1 MIKKTLSGKTP
12 ARQPA
17 QRRAQLPAQR
27 PVRLLHVV
35 GESSFGGGSVI
46 IQRLAEMAQ
55 QMDWRVD
62 VLATDP
68 VFQQMLRDHDV
79 GVVNLDVARR
89 EIDLLRDIM
98 GLVRLWWFLLFH
110 RYDIVHTHTS
120 KAGFIGRL
128 AARAAGVRRI
138 VHTVHGFSF
147 HEESDAKTLRRY
159 VFLERLAGRAC
170 DRIITVSEYHR
181 RWALDLKIAGA
192 RKLVAIPNGIPVE
205 RVKID
210 RHPRLVRQE
219 LGIAPDACLL
229 LAVGRLAE
237 QKGLEYLL
245 DALPRIKQELKVPFK
260 LVLVGTGP
268 LKSKLQA
275 RTRALGLQ
283 KHVTFLGFR
292 QDIGNLL
299 AASDIVI
306 LPSLHEGLSIALL
319 EAMAAG
325 KPIVTTTIG
334 SNLEVTRNGATALL
348 APAKDSAALA
358 TAVCKLA
365 NDSSLRVLKSQR
377 AKEIYYNHF
386 TAKRMLDS
394 YRDQY
399 LQLLPA
405 RVRGSKKTSVSSQA
419 SPSNFCP
426 EVSL

>member
-1 MIKKTLSGKTP
+1 MNKKSTRNTSAG
-12 ARQPA
+12 Q
-17 QRRAQLPAQR
+17 Q
-27 PVRLLHVV
+27 VRLLHVV

-55 QMDWRVD
+55 QMGWRVD
-62 VLATDP
+62 VLTTDP
-68 VFQQMLRDHDV
+68 VFQRMLGDHSF
-79 GVVNLDVARR
+79 GVIKLDVVRR
-89 EIDLLRDIM
+89 EINPLRDAL

-128 AARAAGVRRI
+128 AARAAGIRSI

-147 HEESDAKTLRRY
+147 HEESNAKTLRRY
-159 VFLERLAGRAC
+159 AFLERLAGRAC

-181 RWALDLKIAGA
+181 RWALKLKIAGT
-192 RKLVAIPNGIPVE
+192 RKLVAIPNGIPAE

-210 RHPRLVRQE
+210 RHPRVVKQE
-219 LGIAPDACLL
+219 LGLLPDTFLL

-245 DALPRIKQELKVPFK
+245 ESLPRIKRELKVPFK
-260 LVLVGTGP
+260 LLIVGTGP
-268 LKSKLQA
+268 LKSKLQDQA
-275 RTRALGLQ
+275 RTLGLR
-283 KHVTFLGFR
+283 HNVTFLGFR
-292 QDIGNLL
+292 KDIGNLL

-306 LPSLHEGLSIALL
+306 LPSLHEGLSVALL

-334 SNLEVTRNGATALL
+334 SNLEVTRNGAAALL
-348 APAKDSAALA
+348 VPAKDSAALA
-358 TAVCKLA
+358 SAVGKLA
-365 NDSSLRVLKSQR
+365 NDLSLRVLKSQR
-377 AKEIYYNHF
+377 AKEIYYNHY
-386 TAKRMLDS
+386 TEQSMLDS

-405 RVRGSKKTSVSSQA
+405 SARELQKTPVLSPARTPIFRPEASV
-419 SPSNFCP
+419 
-426 EVSL
+426 

>member
-1 MIKKTLSGKTP
+1 MIKKSLSSNDSEKWT
-12 ARQPA
+12 AQQPI
-17 QRRAQLPAQR
+17 
-27 PVRLLHVV
+27 RLLHVV
-35 GESSFGGGSVI
+35 GSSSFGGGSVI
-46 IQRLAEMAQ
+46 VQRLAEMAQ
-55 QMDWRVD
+55 QMNWRVD
-62 VLATDP
+62 VLTTDP
-68 VFQQMLRDHDV
+68 VFQQMLRDRNV
-79 GVVNLDVARR
+79 GIVNLDVVRR
-89 EIDLLRDIM
+89 EINLLRDLM

-128 AARAAGVRRI
+128 AAHAAGVRRI

-159 VFLERLAGRAC
+159 AFLERLAGRAC

-192 RKLVAIPNGIPVE
+192 RKLVAIPNGIPSE

-210 RHPRLVRQE
+210 RHPRVARQE
-219 LGIAPDACLL
+219 LGIAPDTCLL
-229 LAVGRLAE
+229 LVVGRLAE

-245 DALPRIKQELKVPFK
+245 EALPLIKHETKVEFK

-268 LKSKLQA
+268 LKSKLQTM
-275 RTRALGLQ
+275 TRKLGLRQ
-283 KHVTFLGFR
+283 QVTFLGFR
-292 QDIGNLL
+292 RDIGNLF

-334 SNLEVTRNGATALL
+334 SNLEVTRKGAAALL
-348 APAKDSAALA
+348 VPVKDSAALA
-358 TAVCKLA
+358 TAVCRLA
-365 NDSSLRVLKSQR
+365 NDSSLRVGKAQR
-377 AKEIYYNHF
+377 AKEIYYNHY
-386 TAKRMLDS
+386 TEKRMLDS

-399 LQLLPA
+399 RQLLPA
-405 RVRGSKKTSVSSQA
+405 RTHRSKETPTRTPSRSPIFRPEA
-419 SPSNFCP
+419 S
-426 EVSL
+426 L

>member
-1 MIKKTLSGKTP
+1 MMKKSLT
-12 ARQPA
+12 ARSTA
-17 QRRAQLPAQR
+17 QRQL
-27 PVRLLHVV
+27 RLLHIV

-46 IQRLAEMAQ
+46 IQRLADMAQ
-55 QMDWRVD
+55 QLDWRVD
-62 VLATDP
+62 VLTTDP
-68 VFQQMLRDHDV
+68 VFQGLLREHNV
-79 GVVNLDVARR
+79 GIINLDVIRR
-89 EIDLLRDIM
+89 EINLLRDVR
-98 GLVRLWWFLLFH
+98 GLLRLWWFLLFH

-159 VFLERLAGRAC
+159 AFLERLAGRAC

-205 RVKID
+205 RTKID
-210 RHPRLVRQE
+210 RHPSVVRQE
-219 LGIAPDACLL
+219 LGIAPETCLL

-245 DALPRIKQELKVPFK
+245 ESLPRLKRETSVPFK
-260 LVLVGTGP
+260 LLLVGTGP
-268 LKSKLQA
+268 LKSKLQDWV
-275 RTRALGLQ
+275 RELGIG

-292 QDIGNLL
+292 KDIGNLL

-334 SNLEVTRNGATALL
+334 SNLEVTRNGAAALL
-348 APAKDSAALA
+348 VPAKDHAALA
-358 TAVCKLA
+358 TAVSKFA
-365 NDSSLRVLKSQR
+365 NDLPLRVLKAQQ
-377 AKEIYYNHF
+377 AKEIYFNHY
-386 TAKRMLDS
+386 TEKRMSES
-394 YRDQY
+394 YREQY
-399 LQLLPA
+399 LQLLPPA
-405 RVRGSKKTSVSSQA
+405 RAHASEKTSLRAPAGISI
-419 SPSNFCP
+419 FRP
-426 EVSL
+426 ETSA

>member
-1 MIKKTLSGKTP
+1 MNKKSTRNTSAG
-12 ARQPA
+12 Q
-17 QRRAQLPAQR
+17 Q
-27 PVRLLHVV
+27 VRLLHIV

-46 IQRLAEMAQ
+46 IERLAEMAQ
-55 QMDWRVD
+55 QMGWRVD
-62 VLATDP
+62 VLTTDP
-68 VFQQMLRDHDV
+68 VFQQMLREHGV
-79 GVVNLDVARR
+79 GIVNLDVVRR
-89 EIDLLRDIM
+89 EINLLRDVR

-147 HEESDAKTLRRY
+147 HEESNVKTLRRY
-159 VFLERLAGRAC
+159 IFLERLAGRAS

-181 RWALDLKIAGA
+181 RWALNLKIAGA

-210 RHPRLVRQE
+210 RHPRVVKQE
-219 LGIAPDACLL
+219 LAIAPDTFLL

-245 DALPRIKQELKVPFK
+245 ESMPIIKRELKVPFK
-260 LVLVGTGP
+260 LLIVGTGP
-268 LKSKLQA
+268 LKSKLQDL
-275 RTRALGLQ
+275 TRKLGLNNS
-283 KHVTFLGFR
+283 VTFLGFR
-292 QDIGNLL
+292 RDIGNLL
-299 AASDIVI
+299 SASDIVI

-325 KPIVTTTIG
+325 KPIITTTIG
-334 SNLEVTRNGATALL
+334 SNLEVTRNGAAALL
-348 APAKDSAALA
+348 VPAKDSAALA
-358 TAVCKLA
+358 AAVCKLA
-365 NDSSLRVLKSQR
+365 NDSPLRVWKSQR
-377 AKEIYYNHF
+377 ATQIYYNHY
-386 TAKRMLDS
+386 TEKRMLDS

-405 RVRGSKKTSVSSQA
+405 RAHESRKTSARKPARTPILHPEA
-419 SPSNFCP
+419 S
-426 EVSL
+426 V

>member
-1 MIKKTLSGKTP
+1 
-12 ARQPA
+12 
-17 QRRAQLPAQR
+17 
-27 PVRLLHVV
+27 
-35 GESSFGGGSVI
+35 
-46 IQRLAEMAQ
+46 
-55 QMDWRVD
+55 
-62 VLATDP
+62 
-68 VFQQMLRDHDV
+68 
-79 GVVNLDVARR
+79 
-89 EIDLLRDIM
+89 
-98 GLVRLWWFLLFH
+98 
-110 RYDIVHTHTS
+110 
-120 KAGFIGRL
+120 
-128 AARAAGVRRI
+128 
-138 VHTVHGFSF
+138 
-147 HEESDAKTLRRY
+147 
-159 VFLERLAGRAC
+159 
-170 DRIITVSEYHR
+170 VSEYHR

>member
-1 MIKKTLSGKTP
+1 MIKKTPSTKNP
-12 ARQPA
+12 AAQPF
-17 QRRAQLPAQR
+17 
-27 PVRLLHVV
+27 RLLHVV

-55 QMDWRVD
+55 RMDWRVD
-62 VLATDP
+62 VLTTDP
-68 VFQQMLRDHDV
+68 MFQQMLRDHNV
-79 GVVNLDVARR
+79 GVVSLDVVRR
-89 EIDLLRDIM
+89 EISPLRDVM

-159 VFLERLAGRAC
+159 AFLERLAGRAC

-181 RWALDLKIAGA
+181 RWALELKIAGA
-192 RKLVAIPNGIPVE
+192 RKLVAIPNGIPSE
-205 RVKID
+205 RAKTD
-210 RHPRLVRQE
+210 RHPRVVRQE
-219 LGIAPDACLL
+219 LGIAADTCLL
-229 LAVGRLAE
+229 LVVGRLAE

-245 DALPRIKQELKVPFK
+245 EALPRIKRELQVQFK
-260 LVLVGTGP
+260 LLLVGTGP
-268 LKSKLQA
+268 LKSKLQSM
-275 RTRALGLQ
+275 TRDLGLGRQ
-283 KHVTFLGFR
+283 VTFLGFR
-292 QDIGNLL
+292 RDVGSLL
-299 AASDIVI
+299 TASDIVI

-319 EAMAAG
+319 ESMAAG

-334 SNLEVTRNGATALL
+334 SNLEVTRNGAAALL
-348 APAKDSAALA
+348 VPAKDSAALA

-377 AKEIYYNHF
+377 AKEIYYNHY
-386 TAKRMLDS
+386 TEKRMLER

-405 RVRGSKKTSVSSQA
+405 ARAHESKKTPARTRACARIFRPEASV
-419 SPSNFCP
+419 
-426 EVSL
+426 

>member
-1 MIKKTLSGKTP
+1 MIKKSTRNTS
-12 ARQPA
+12 AEQ
-17 QRRAQLPAQR
+17 Q
-27 PVRLLHVV
+27 VRLLHVV

-46 IQRLAEMAQ
+46 VQRLADMAQ

-62 VLATDP
+62 VLTTDALL
-68 VFQQMLRDHDV
+68 QQMLRDHSV
-79 GVVNLDVARR
+79 GVVNLDVVRR
-89 EIDLLRDIM
+89 EIKPLRDLM

-159 VFLERLAGRAC
+159 AFLERLAGRAC

-192 RKLVAIPNGIPVE
+192 RKLIAIPNGIPAS
-205 RVKID
+205 RVKSD
-210 RHPRLVRQE
+210 RHPRVVKQE
-219 LGIAPDACLL
+219 LGLLPDTFLL

-245 DALPRIKQELKVPFK
+245 EALPRIKRELKVPFK
-260 LVLVGTGP
+260 LLIVGTGP
-268 LKSKLQA
+268 LKSRLQSM
-275 RTRALGLQ
+275 TRKLGLR
-283 KHVTFLGFR
+283 HNVTFLGFR
-292 QDIGNLL
+292 RDIGNLF

-334 SNLEVTRNGATALL
+334 SNLEVTRNGAAALL
-348 APAKDSAALA
+348 VPAKDSAALA
-358 TAVCKLA
+358 SAVCKFA
-365 NDSSLRVLKSQR
+365 NDESLRVLKSQR
-377 AKEIYYNHF
+377 AKEIYYNHY
-386 TAKRMLDS
+386 TEKRMLES

-399 LQLLPA
+399 LQLLAPRA
-405 RVRGSKKTSVSSQA
+405 RSSKKASLRTPSAIPHFRPRTSV
-419 SPSNFCP
+419 
-426 EVSL
+426 

>member
-1 MIKKTLSGKTP
+1 MIKNSTRNTS
-12 ARQPA
+12 AEQH
-17 QRRAQLPAQR
+17 
-27 PVRLLHVV
+27 VRLLHVV

-62 VLATDP
+62 VLTTDP
-68 VFQQMLRDHDV
+68 VLQQMLRDHGV
-79 GVVNLDVARR
+79 GVVNLDVVRR
-89 EIDLLRDIM
+89 EINPLRDVM

-159 VFLERLAGRAC
+159 AFLERLAGRAC
-170 DRIITVSEYHR
+170 DRIVTVSEYHR
-181 RWALDLKIAGA
+181 RWALELKIAGV
-192 RKLVAIPNGIPVE
+192 RKLVAIPNGIPPE
-205 RVKID
+205 RVRID
-210 RHPRLVRQE
+210 RHPPAVKQE
-219 LGIAPDACLL
+219 LGLLPDTFLL
-229 LAVGRLAE
+229 LSVGRLAE

-245 DALPRIKQELKVPFK
+245 EALPRIKRELKVPFK
-260 LVLVGTGP
+260 LLIVGTGP
-268 LKSKLQA
+268 LKSKLQSM
-275 RTRALGLQ
+275 TRKLGLRH
-283 KHVTFLGFR
+283 HVTFLGFR
-292 QDIGNLL
+292 RDIGNLF

-334 SNLEVTRNGATALL
+334 SNLEVTRNGAAALL
-348 APAKDSAALA
+348 VPAKDAAALA
-358 TAVCKLA
+358 GAVCKLA
-365 NDSSLRVLKSQR
+365 NDESLRVVKSQR
-377 AKEIYYNHF
+377 AKEIYYNHY
-386 TAKRMLDS
+386 TEKRMLRS

-399 LQLLPA
+399 LQLLAPTA
-405 RVRGSKKTSVSSQA
+405 RNSKKASLRTPAVIPHFRPRTSV
-419 SPSNFCP
+419 
-426 EVSL
+426 